1 MPYEFK
7 PIRLDDW
14 DLFGGGATAESFYH
28 KTDEHLMLKLFN
40 EGVDRSSSEREY
52 TAARTI
58 NSMGI
63 RVPNALS
70 LVQCGNRLG
79 IIYERIIGKKSFSRL
94 CADNPENIPLYAK
107 MFAREVKKLHATEC
121 DTELFKPR
129 QKILETFLS
138 EIHVNNTAR
147 EKIIRVLASMEP
159 ATTCVHGDLQMGNMI
174 YADGK
179 CYWIDLAD
187 FAYGTPLIDLGVLYF
202 NCQIMNNSE
211 KIFELLHMTGPELDA
226 FWKAFLPE
234 YLETNSKE
242 ELEAFEK
249 KVRPY
254 AALFVVMAIHTLGED
269 RLPPD
274 LNETIFENIFRDFE

>member
-7 PIRLDDW
+7 PIRLEDW

-40 EGVDRSSSEREY
+40 EGVDSTSSEREY
-52 TAARTI
+52 TAAKSI
-58 NSMGI
+58 SAMGI
-63 RVPNALS
+63 RVPRAIS

-79 IIYERIIGKKSFSRL
+79 IIYERVVGKKSFSRL
-94 CADNPENIPLYAK
+94 CADNPENIPTYAR
-107 MFAREVKKLHATEC
+107 MFAQEAKKLHSTEC
-121 DTELFKPR
+121 DTKVFEPR
-129 QKILETFLS
+129 KKILEGFLS
-138 EIHVNNTAR
+138 EIHLSLPIR
-147 EKIIRVLASMEP
+147 EKIRRVLDTMEP
-159 ATTCVHGDLQMGNMI
+159 RTTCVHGDLQMGNMI
-174 YADGK
+174 YAEGK

-202 NCQIMNNSE
+202 NSQVVNNSS
-211 KIFELLHMTGPELDA
+211 KIFELLHMTGPQLDT

-234 YLETNSKE
+234 YLGTDSPQ
-242 ELEAFEK
+242 ELKAFEK

-269 RLPPD
+269 TLLPE
-274 LNETIFENIFRDFE
+274 LNEKILNQILQDLE